1 MADVNA
7 QHLWERSLREEIY
20 DSNAVLRRDGQLD
33 GAEINY
39 EPIRKE
45 AQDLGIDP
53 DRALRIAVAATR
65 DFDWAEAVDSMVR
78 ENVSQEYAEKIA
90 TKISVQIW
98 ATRHLR
104 DHELKVYWDRIELG
118 WWCFGMI
125 ALAAVIGAAVVYR
138 SEIIGAIGHVAR
150 CVAGS

>member
-1 MADVNA
+1 MADANA

-20 DSNAVLRRDGQLD
+20 DSNAVLRRDRQFH

-90 TKISVQIW
+90 TKISLQI
-98 ATRHLR
+98 ASTRSLR
-104 DHELKVYWDRIELG
+104 DHSLEFYWDRIEFRL
-118 WWCFGMI
+118 WCVGMI
-125 ALAAVIGAAVVYR
+125 ALAAVICTAVVYR
-138 SEIIGAIGHVAR
+138 SEIIATIEHVAR
-150 CVAGS
+150 CVAGA